1 MTARIKASGM
11 TPKKALG
18 LRIKS
23 LRNLRGGMN
32 QDALAEQVGMSTE
45 AISMIERGI
54 NSPSFDNLLKIA
66 AALDAPVGSLFA
78 YIDKIPGESAERA
91 TALADANDRTAQL
104 TDDDL
109 DILNVQL
116 EATIEK
122 RKRRKARKRRA

>member
-23 LRNLRGGMN
+23 LRKLRGGMN
-32 QDALAEQVGMSTE
+32 QDALAEQVGLSTE

-78 YIDKIPGESAERA
+78 YVDKKPGDSTERA
-91 TALADANDRTAQL
+91 KALADAYDRTARL

-109 DILNVQL
+109 EILNVQL
-116 EATIEK
+116 EATLDK
-122 RKRRKARKRRA
+122 RKRRKTRKRRA

>member
-23 LRNLRGGMN
+23 LRKLRGGMN
-32 QDALAEQVGMSTE
+32 QDALAEQVGLSTE

-78 YIDKIPGESAERA
+78 YVDKKPDDSTERA
-91 TALADANDRTAQL
+91 KALADAYDRTAHL
-104 TDDDL
+104 TDDDHE
-109 DILNVQL
+109 ILNVQL
-116 EATIEK
+116 EATLDK
-122 RKRRKARKRRA
+122 RKRRKT

>member
-1 MTARIKASGM
+1 MVARIKASGM

-23 LRNLRGGMN
+23 LRKLRDGMN
-32 QDALAEQVGMSTE
+32 QDALAERVGLSTE

-66 AALDAPVGSLFA
+66 AALDVPVGALFA
-78 YIDKIPGESAERA
+78 YVDKKPGESAERV
-91 TALADANDRTAQL
+91 TALAAANDRTVQL

-109 DILNVQL
+109 DILNIQL
-116 EATIEK
+116 EATLEK
-122 RKRRKARKRRA
+122 RKRRKTRKR

>member
-23 LRNLRGGMN
+23 LRKLRGGMN

>member
-1 MTARIKASGM
+1 M

-23 LRNLRGGMN
+23 LRKLRGGMN

>member
-1 MTARIKASGM
+1 MNARIKASGM

-23 LRNLRGGMN
+23 LRKLRGGMN
-32 QDALAEQVGMSTE
+32 QDALAEQVGLSTE

-78 YIDKIPGESAERA
+78 YVDKKPGDSTERA
-91 TALADANDRTAQL
+91 KALADAYDRTVRL

-109 DILNVQL
+109 EILNVQL
-116 EATIEK
+116 EATLDK
-122 RKRRKARKRRA
+122 RKRQKTRKRRA